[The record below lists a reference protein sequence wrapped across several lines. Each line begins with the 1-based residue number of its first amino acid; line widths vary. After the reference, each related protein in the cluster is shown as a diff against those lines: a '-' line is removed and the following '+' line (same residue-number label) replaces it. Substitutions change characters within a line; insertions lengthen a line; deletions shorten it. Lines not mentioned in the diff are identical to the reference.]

1 VADIVRFTRP
11 EKRMLFKALIRTI
24 RQFRS
29 RIRIICPLCALESLV
44 RQYGDENLTR
54 PAYGCRGGVDFFF
67 VNAADGHT
75 YPCGYR
81 GNDDFGAL
89 TDLDPAGLN
98 PPADADAC
106 RQCDWECFRDPSE
119 LFGPLLEMVADPLG
133 LIRRMAGTPGALATW
148 ARDLSYYRA
157 CGFFDGRQSPDY
169 RKLRRFIPKDLRP
182 SESYSSVDNR
192 FNEKLSVS

>member
-1 VADIVRFTRP
+1 
-11 EKRMLFKALIRTI
+11 
-24 RQFRS
+24 
-29 RIRIICPLCALESLV
+29 
-44 RQYGDENLTR
+44 
-54 PAYGCRGGVDFFF
+54 VDFFF

-133 LIRRMAGTPGALATW
+133 LIRRMASTPGALATW
-148 ARDLSYYRA
+148 GRDLSYYRA
-157 CGFFDGRQSPDY
+157 CGFFNGRRPPDY
-169 RKLRRFIPKDLRP
+169 RQLRRFKTERKSDA
-182 SESYSSVDNR
+182 D
-192 FNEKLSVS
+192 